1 MAGEDSDREWERI
14 RWHCRRGMLE
24 VDIVLQRF
32 LERHAGRL
40 SGADLK
46 IFKELLELPDNDLWD
61 LIVAR
66 GPVAHPEWQGMVDLL
81 RRA

>member
-1 MAGEDSDREWERI
+1 MDDTSREWERI

-32 LERHAGRL
+32 LERHAG
-40 SGADLK
+40 GIVGNDLK
-46 IFKELLELPDNDLWD
+46 SFKELLELPDNDLWD
-61 LIVAR
+61 LIVGRAEVTR
-66 GPVAHPEWQGMVDLL
+66 PEWQGMVELL